1 MGWFFVVLFLSFA
14 VACFW
19 GVGAVAWWVAVV
31 LLFFGFAWLAVA
43 FLVVIVMLSLRSR
56 W

>member
-1 MGWFFVVLFLSFA
+1 MGWFFVILFLSFA

-31 LLFFGFAWLAVA
+31 LLFFGFAWAVA
-43 FLVVIVMLSLRSR
+43 FLVVIVMLSLRSG